1 MLVFDFFAGTKSS
14 TKAFED
20 AGHTV
25 ISFDNDPQFDVTVQA
40 DVLTLIAGPLIE
52 RFGQPDFV
60 WASPPCTAFSV
71 ASIGHHWNA
80 DHTPKT
86 DSAVKSME
94 LVAHTRAL
102 LEGLRPRLGFVIE
115 NPRGKLRK
123 LPMLDGL
130 PRHTVTYCAYGD
142 DRMKPTDLWTTIAGW
157 TPRPMCSNGDPCHES
172 APRGAKTGTQGRS
185 GAVAR
190 SMVPYALGFEI
201 LDAVLGLDKGE
212 KVEQ

>member
-1 MLVFDFFAGTKSS
+1 MLVFDFFAGTRSS

-40 DVLTLIAGPLIE
+40 DVFELTAEDLIA

-71 ASIGHHWNA
+71 ASIGHHWNP

-86 DSAVKSME
+86 SAAEQSVK

-102 LEGLRPRLGFVIE
+102 LEALNPRFGFVME

-123 LPMLDGL
+123 LPVVDGL
-130 PRHTVTYCAYGD
+130 TRHTVAYCQYGD
-142 DRMKPTDLWTTIAGW
+142 DRMKPTDLWTTVKNW
-157 TPRPMCSNGDPCHES
+157 QPRPMCKNGDSCHES
-172 APRGAKTGTQGRS
+172 APRGAKTGTQGRA
-185 GAVAR
+185 GAVSR
-190 SMVPYALGFEI
+190 SMVPYALGAEI
-201 LDAVLGLDKGE
+201 LEAIEG
-212 KVEQ
+212 KV